1 MASNNAPSKQNIKQ
15 NNNKESGPKIW
26 TWPFENWTDIF
37 RGRTD
42 ENPANEE
49 LYRMRESMSMLLI
62 MISGIVFV
70 WVSMKFYY
78 AKKEQE
84 EARKSMVLNNQGE
97 MVNIQNPE
105 EELFEYDNLKI
116 RNTGG
121 GSENGSNR
129 GSKLSERLYENKL

>member
-1 MASNNAPSKQNIKQ
+1 MATNNAPSKQNIKQ
-15 NNNKESGPKIW
+15 NNKEPGPKIW

-42 ENPANEE
+42 DNPANEE

-84 EARKSMVLNNQGE
+84 EAEDKKGKKDAKDGKKDKKDAIYIYYM
-97 MVNIQNPE
+97 
-105 EELFEYDNLKI
+105 
-116 RNTGG
+116 
-121 GSENGSNR
+121 
-129 GSKLSERLYENKL
+129 

>member
-1 MASNNAPSKQNIKQ
+1 MATNNAPSKQNIKQ
-15 NNNKESGPKIW
+15 NNKEPGPKIW

-42 ENPANEE
+42 DNPANEE

-84 EARKSMVLNNQGE
+84 EARKSMVLNTQGE

-105 EELFEYDNLKI
+105 EELFNYDNLKI
-116 RNTGG
+116 RN
-121 GSENGSNR
+121 GSDRGSN
-129 GSKLSERLYENKL
+129 LSGRLYENKL